1 MMGLCK
7 SCFSSKY
14 YGSSPDDSNVD
25 PDAQMLI
32 VKNNSKPILISPE
45 AAPVKEEQEGAEEIS
60 GLITNADKLERC
72 ETGDSGTYV
81 DDSFSKFENT
91 KEQCESKANTE
102 EIEHEKDLVQLTVS
116 SVASLS
122 GVAPTFSETE
132 GCDQEQETVTTQISF
147 SAGLTLIP
155 ESGDT
160 NLISLS
166 PNVESDKECSNI
178 PSQNDS
184 QSSSRKGS
192 ISSILKPTIKSR
204 TSSFGQSCPPL
215 ASENTAVGR
224 QFIINKVPS
233 KSILSG

>member
-1 MMGLCK
+1 
-7 SCFSSKY
+7 
-14 YGSSPDDSNVD
+14 
-25 PDAQMLI
+25 MLI
-32 VKNNSKPILISPE
+32 VKSNSKPILISPE
-45 AAPVKEEQEGAEEIS
+45 AAPAPEETEEIS
-60 GLITNADKLERC
+60 GLITSSEKLERC
-72 ETGDSGTYV
+72 ETGDSGTCV

-91 KEQCESKANTE
+91 KEQCESNNEIIQTNTE

-132 GCDQEQETVTTQISF
+132 TEGCDQEQETVTTQISF

-155 ESGDT
+155 ETGDT

-166 PNVESDKECSNI
+166 PNVESDKECSNV

-192 ISSILKPTIKSR
+192 ISSILKPTVKSR

-224 QFIINKVPS
+224 QFVINKVPS

>member
-1 MMGLCK
+1 MGLCK

-14 YGSSPDDSNVD
+14 YGSSPDESSVD

-32 VKNNSKPILISPE
+32 VKSNSKPILISPE
-45 AAPVKEEQEGAEEIS
+45 AAPAPEEIS
-60 GLITNADKLERC
+60 GLITSSEKLERC
-72 ETGDSGTYV
+72 ETGDSGTCV

-91 KEQCESKANTE
+91 KERCESTTEIIQTNTE

-166 PNVESDKECSNI
+166 PIVESDKECSNV

-192 ISSILKPTIKSR
+192 ISSILKPTVKSR
-204 TSSFGQSCPPL
+204 TSSFGQSFPPL